1 MRKKA
6 TVFASI
12 SGCIA
17 VILGA
22 LGAHGVSKL
31 VADNDVASG
40 MISKEILHA
49 YETAT
54 HYQLLHAIALL
65 AVVALPAMF
74 TKHFNTVAYLFIL
87 GIILFSGSIYILVLG
102 DYLKIN
108 VKWAGP
114 LTPLGGLFLIAGW
127 FILFIS
133 ALKSKEAANNEQKL

>member
-1 MRKKA
+1 MRKTA

-22 LGAHGVSKL
+22 LGAHGLGKL
-31 VADNDVASG
+31 VTDNDVASG

-65 AVVALPAMF
+65 AIVALPAAF
-74 TKHFNTVAYLFIL
+74 TRHFKAVSYLFML
-87 GIILFSGSIYILVLG
+87 GMVLFSGSIYLLVLG

-108 VKWAGP
+108 MKWAGP
-114 LTPLGGLFLIAGW
+114 ITPLGGLCLIAGW
-127 FILFIS
+127 FVLFIS
-133 ALKSKEAANNEQKL
+133 ALKYKEAANNEQKS